1 MSMSRVRA
9 TKRRASGVP
18 GGRELPDADPHLVR
32 RELTEERV
40 DHEPGEALDEV
51 DALAG
56 SDLDDAAG
64 DRAVVDRRAQVV
76 GERRGPEVEGELGV
90 DREPGAHRLLGL
102 RQAVLAV
109 EPHILEEELVR
120 HQSLTTGFLRIP
132 MDSIRTSTRSP
143 GRSGPTPA
151 GVPVVIT
158 SPGSS
163 VITWETRA
171 TRSSIGKTISLVLE
185 D

>member
-1 MSMSRVRA
+1 MADKLLLEDVRFYGQHGL
-9 TKRRASGVP
+9 TKAEQTVGAWFS
-18 GGRELPDADPHLVR
+18 
-32 RELTEERV
+32 
-40 DHEPGEALDEV
+40 V
-51 DALAG
+51 DA
-56 SDLDDAAG
+56 
-64 DRAVVDRRAQVV
+64 
-76 GERRGPEVEGELGV
+76 E
-90 DREPGAHRLLGL
+90 LGL

>member
-1 MSMSRVRA
+1 ER
-9 TKRRASGVP
+9 GL
-18 GGRELPDADPHLVR
+18 ELLHADPHLVR
-32 RELTEERV
+32 RDFPQEGV
-40 DHEPGEALDEV
+40 DHEAGEALDQV
-51 DALAG
+51 DALAR
-56 SDLDDAAG
+56 SDLDDATG
-64 DRAVVDRRAQVV
+64 DLAVVDRRAQVV
-76 GERRGPEVEGELGV
+76 GQRRGPEVEGELGV

-109 EPHILEEELVR
+109 EPHILEQELVR

-151 GVPVVIT
+151 GVPVAIT

-163 VITWETRA
+163 VITCETRA
-171 TRSSIGKTISLVLE
+171 TRSSIRKTISLVLE
-185 D
+185 DWRTSPLT